1 MAETPRRSTQKSVFE
16 LTCDEVEQRLAAS
29 GDDPELRAYLGDE
42 LYAELRPKVR
52 KIRRALSFGF
62 CLF

>member
-1 MAETPRRSTQKSVFE
+1 MAETPRRSTQKRVFE

-42 LYAELRPKVR
+42 MVETA
-52 KIRRALSFGF
+52 
-62 CLF
+62 